1 MNKLFTKIA
10 AIALGATMATGVGVA
25 VASNAKEPTKVEAA
39 ESISN
44 TITFGS
50 GGSTSSYTSSFD
62 ENDSASVE
70 WTIAN
75 FNNNNWGWS
84 SSVSDANKTIK
95 CGRKNNTS
103 VGSIYNK
110 SSFGSTTTFTKVD
123 LYISA
128 VTASKIN
135 SISVYGGASSGTSGT
150 QLASVTSV
158 SASTTT
164 PTTLTL
170 SNQSAYAYYTI
181 AFDCASGSSNG
192 LLSLDKVCWYQN
204 SAPATTYTVSFNG
217 NGASGSMSSVTDVSG
232 SYTLPANGFTAPTGK
247 AFAGWKADNAGDLI
261 AAGGSYTVNADV
273 EFYAQWADAYDV
285 TYTAGENGTGS
296 YAHTSQPAG
305 TYTLLPFAS
314 LTGVSANTG
323 YRFKDYSVGGVSK
336 NPGDTITLSAATSV
350 IVNFE
355 VKPLEGTYDFTK
367 NWSTYA
373 SSWGGY
379 AAHVVTG
386 TNVDAEYE
394 ASISFTNVS
403 KQSGT
408 ITDRPVIAAKSGT
421 TSTMTF
427 VLDSAVSVT
436 YKITSVN
443 VSFLQWGTKKLA
455 VALYKG
461 TSVSGTPLDSF
472 TATDTPRA
480 LETSDLNGD
489 SFIVDFSTTS
499 SNNTQLGISSITIG
513 LAEKS
518 SFGTLDHISISS
530 LPNTVYHV
538 GETYSS
544 TGLAVTAYDGADE
557 STANFKDVT
566 ALVETDL
573 DDPTPFVEGD
583 VPGFDCDVQYTGDG
597 GSDIT
602 SFHVYVYAL
611 VEYELVTSEPTDW
624 SGEYLLVS
632 SYTDA
637 SEVTHTVAINSS
649 LTNFDQPLNF
659 KEVTVSGDSI
669 TTGQEL
675 EWTFTSYSEGYSLQG
690 KNGKYAYG
698 NSSNRFMTSDSAQQL
713 TISFASNI
721 ATITGATGYNLRMNS
736 STAGGERFGFYN
748 SGSADIK
755 LYKLVESSAA
765 DAYAQ
770 TFLGAIVCDATGASE
785 PTYNWKEEEVT
796 RWSWSL
802 LATEYDTLSATDKEQ
817 FRLGVPSSTG
827 SNVEKALAVY
837 DYIVGKYNKGMGKT
851 SEYPDFMERD
861 PSPIGAINNALLK
874 NVNTE
879 NTIAIVVVISTIS
892 VSAIGGYFFIR
903 RRKEHN

>member
-10 AIALGATMATGVGVA
+10 AIVLGATMATGVGVA
-25 VASNAKEPTKVEAA
+25 VASNTRESTEAYAATGDIYEKVTSASDIADGDLVIFVNQDGTQACGTTQNTNNRTPVNITLSDSKYTKTSSDDVQEFAVKA
-39 ESISN
+39 
-44 TITFGS
+44 
-50 GGSTSSYTSSFD
+50 GSTSGQFGFHTGTGYIY
-62 ENDSASVE
+62 SASSSKNYLKTNTTAATTKPSDTSA
-70 WTIAN
+70 WTISI
-75 FNNNNWGWS
+75 S
-84 SSVSDANKTIK
+84 SGVATVLNAT
-95 CGRKNNTS
+95 NTS
-103 VGSIYNK
+103 YYLAFNGTSYFSQYKTGQSKTTIYKK
-110 SSFGSTTTFTKVD
+110 SS
-123 LYISA
+123 
-128 VTASKIN
+128 
-135 SISVYGGASSGTSGT
+135 TSE
-150 QLASVTSV
+150 
-158 SASTTT
+158 
-164 PTTLTL
+164 
-170 SNQSAYAYYTI
+170 
-181 AFDCASGSSNG
+181 
-192 LLSLDKVCWYQN
+192 K
-204 SAPATTYTVSFNG
+204 YTVSFNG
-217 NGASGSMSSVTDVSG
+217 NGASGSMSSVTDVFG
-232 SYTLPANGFTAPTGK
+232 SYTLPANGFTVPTGK
-247 AFAGWKADNAGDLI
+247 AFAGWKANNAGDLI
-261 AAGGSYTVNADV
+261 AAGGSYTVSADV

-285 TYTAGENGTGS
+285 TYTAGTNGTGS

-314 LTGVSANTG
+314 LTGVSANSG
-323 YRFKDYSVGGVSK
+323 YRFKDYSVGGVNK

-350 IVNFE
+350 TVNFE
-355 VKPLEGTYDFTK
+355 VKPLEGTYDFTI

-379 AAHVVTG
+379 AAHDVTG
-386 TNVDAEYE
+386 TDVDAEYE

-421 TSTMTF
+421 TSTMLFT
-427 VLDSAVSVT
+427 LDSSVSAT
-436 YKITSVN
+436 LKITTVEIA
-443 VSFLQWGTKKLA
+443 FAQWSSSKKVA
-455 VALYKG
+455 AALYKG
-461 TSVSGTPLDSF
+461 ATVSGSSLDSF
-472 TATDTPRA
+472 AQTDTPRN
-480 LETSDLNGD
+480 LTTSNLNGD
-489 SFIVDFSTTS
+489 TFIVDFTTTET
-499 SNNTQLGISSITIG
+499 SNQQLGVTSITIG
-513 LAEKS
+513 LAVKS

-566 ALVETDL
+566 TLVETDL
-573 DDPTPFVEGD
+573 DDPTPFVESD

-659 KEVTVSGDSI
+659 KEVTVSGNSI

-675 EWTFTSYSEGYSLQG
+675 EWTFASFESGYSLQG

-698 NSSNRFMTSDSAQQL
+698 NSNNRFMTSDSAQQL

-748 SGSADIK
+748 TGTADIQ
-755 LYKLVESSAA
+755 LYKLVESSTA

-785 PTYNWKEEEVT
+785 PTYNWKEEGVT

-817 FRLGVPSSTG
+817 FRLGVASSTG
-827 SNVEKALAVY
+827 SNIEKALAVY

-892 VSAIGGYFFIR
+892 VSAIGGYFFLR
-903 RRKEHN
+903 KRKEHN